1 MIKHADLGDSPF
13 IQIRKLKQ
21 LIDTGEVKFGGSV
34 KLKIYGLLK
43 CPAGKRMKV
52 ENRVF
57 FVSEAEALHAGYR
70 PCGRCMREDYLRWKK
85 GGLIV
90 LNDDCHIYPSSSRIY
105 FGIPLAKQSC

>member
-1 MIKHADLGDSPF
+1 MIKHADLGGTAFSRN
-13 IQIRKLKQ
+13 RKLKQ

-57 FVSEAEALHAGYR
+57 FTSEEEALDTGYR
-70 PCGRCMREDYLRWKK
+70 PCGRCMKAAYAEWKASLK
-85 GGLIV
+85 
-90 LNDDCHIYPSSSRIY
+90 
-105 FGIPLAKQSC
+105 